1 MTFDKEVISAM
12 AANNHRPIIVAA
24 SNPAGVGPSECASSQ
39 DVMRWSDGRAIF
51 IPAKTFP
58 GTDVGGRYQ
67 HFRGL
72 SSSYTSPGIA
82 LGALLSGLTTLRE
95 DLFLSAADVVA
106 SSVSDEDRQIGSY
119 FPALDESRTI
129 AAKVAHSVMVKAY
142 DMGIATNTP
151 RPYDIA
157 SEIQSYMYQPT
168 YRRYR

>member
-1 MTFDKEVISAM
+1 MIFDKEVISAM

-24 SNPAGVGPSECASSQ
+24 SNPAGVGPSECASSE

-51 IPAKTFP
+51 IPAKTSVQN
-58 GTDVGGRYQ
+58 VGGRYQ
-67 HFRGL
+67 HFRGI

-106 SSVSDEDRQIGSY
+106 SSVSDEDRKIGSY